1 MPLKRREHEAVAPP
15 AALPVRQRDSPGPRQ
30 QPAAHVRLHHQGP
43 QLAVFSVLQEQ
54 PLPRSGRLVRPLLLE
69 WRPEA
74 VRLLGTPSPAPTFG
88 NESASE
94 DLEQEEN
101 SREEDMVEPNSS
113 FPDIPGM
120 RRSPGKSKSDLMEQ
134 MFRAALLRKAKQ
146 ANGQKPLE
154 EMSNHLPEL
163 PTCPMEADSK
173 EFWVHEECAAW
184 SKSIYLFGHRLRGLE
199 ETVLK
204 AVDKLCSRCKF
215 PGASLSCARD
225 NCPELYH
232 YLCARD
238 NCCHM
243 EEDSYTIYCPQHKM
257 QLLQSEKRK

>member
-1 MPLKRREHEAVAPP
+1 
-15 AALPVRQRDSPGPRQ
+15 
-30 QPAAHVRLHHQGP
+30 
-43 QLAVFSVLQEQ
+43 
-54 PLPRSGRLVRPLLLE
+54 
-69 WRPEA
+69 
-74 VRLLGTPSPAPTFG
+74 
-88 NESASE
+88 
-94 DLEQEEN
+94 
-101 SREEDMVEPNSS
+101 
-113 FPDIPGM
+113 M
-120 RRSPGKSKSDLMEQ
+120 RRSPGKRKSDLMEQ

-163 PTCPMEADSK
+163 PMSTSFPMDGMVDNK

-184 SKSIYLFGHRLRGLE
+184 SKTVYLFGHRLRGLE

-215 PGASLSCARD
+215 PGASLSCAKD

-238 NCCHM
+238 NWCHM
-243 EEDSYTIYCPQHKM
+243 DEETYTIYCPQHKQQQM
-257 QLLQSEKRK
+257 TLSSHCDDSQGIQNT